1 VTETP
6 GRRKEGVRAIAA
18 LLACLVLLICSVLV
32 ACGSGDEDDD
42 GRAAAPGPQGASV
55 TVSFQPKGPDGPSK
69 RTRIECERLG
79 EGSERCRNL
88 ARLTA
93 EQLAPVP
100 PDVACAERYGG
111 PAQARVT
118 GVVRGERVDARFN
131 RTDACETRR
140 WNDNAA
146 LLEP

>member
-1 VTETP
+1 M
-6 GRRKEGVRAIAA
+6 RASAA
-18 LLACLVLLICSVLV
+18 LIACLTLA
-32 ACGSGDEDDD
+32 ACGSDGGDDD
-42 GRAAAPGPQGASV
+42 GRPAAPGPQGASL
-55 TVSFQPKGPDGPSK
+55 TVRVQPKGPDGPSK

-79 EGSERCRNL
+79 EGSETCRSL

-100 PDVACAERYGG
+100 ADVACAERYGG

-146 LLEP
+146 LLAY

>member
-1 VTETP
+1 
-6 GRRKEGVRAIAA
+6 VRAIAA
-18 LLACLVLLICSVLV
+18 LLACPALLVCLVLA
-32 ACGSGDEDDD
+32 ACGSDGDDD
-42 GRAAAPGPQGASV
+42 DARPAAPGPQGASL
-55 TVSFQPKGPDGPSK
+55 TVSIQPKGPDGPSK
-69 RTRIECERLG
+69 HTRIECERLG
-79 EGSERCRNL
+79 EGSEACRTL

-131 RTDACETRR
+131 RTDVCETRR

-146 LLEP
+146 LLER

>member
-1 VTETP
+1 VTNQALA
-6 GRRKEGVRAIAA
+6 RIRSMRAPAA
-18 LLACLVLLICSVLV
+18 LIACLTLA
-32 ACGSGDEDDD
+32 ACGSDGDDDD
-42 GRAAAPGPQGASV
+42 GRPAAPGPQGASL
-55 TVSFQPKGPDGPSK
+55 TVIVQPKGPDGPSK
-69 RTRIECERLG
+69 RARIECERLG
-79 EGSERCRNL
+79 EGSEKCRSL

-131 RTDACETRR
+131 RTDACETQR

-146 LLEP
+146 LLED